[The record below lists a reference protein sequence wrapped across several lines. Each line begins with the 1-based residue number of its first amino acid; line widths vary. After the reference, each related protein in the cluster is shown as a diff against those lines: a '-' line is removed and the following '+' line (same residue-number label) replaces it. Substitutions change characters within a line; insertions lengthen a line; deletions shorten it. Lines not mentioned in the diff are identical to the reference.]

1 MSLSLAFLFVALPLG
16 GGFLLPLLDRRT
28 AQRWIARNDPPK
40 LWEESRIKEVLAG
53 AIGLTI
59 TVLAFLSLG
68 RHGIYRMSNWPPPIG
83 INLVV
88 DGLSAAMLVVVN
100 TIALLVLLYSFK
112 YLEDYT
118 PTGKFYGLFFLMLAG
133 MNGVILTG
141 DMFNLYVFLEI
152 ASIASY
158 ALVGFRRGDVE
169 LEAAFKYLI
178 LGAVGSSFVLFGV
191 GLLYAATG
199 NLNMARI
206 SLVLAERGEE
216 ARALIGITS
225 AFFLVGFGLKAALV
239 PFHAWLPDAHSSA
252 PAPISAM
259 LSGLLIKVLGIYCLM
274 RVFFNVIGVG
284 EVQASLL
291 IWGGALSMALGALL
305 AVGQEDFKRLLAYSS
320 ISQVGYIVTA
330 LGIGGRLLLRGE
342 EAIAGLALLGGF
354 FHLINHAT
362 GKALLFLNSGAIEE
376 ATGTRSL
383 AEMGGLFHKMPV
395 TGTTTLF
402 GVLSI
407 AGIPPFA
414 GFWSKLIIIVA
425 ALWGGFYPEAA
436 VLIAVSVLTL
446 AYYMRVE
453 REAFFGAVP
462 ERLKPVKEAPAM
474 MNLATAVL
482 ALGALGLGALYLPG
496 LRELVLQPVTQV
508 LLEGLRYAQMVL
520 GG

>member
-1 MSLSLAFLFVALPLG
+1 MSLVFLLVALPLG
-16 GGFLLPLLDRRT
+16 GGFFLPLLD
-28 AQRWIARNDPPK
+28 K
-40 LWEESRIKEVLAG
+40 FWEESRAKELLAW
-53 AIGLTI
+53 AITLTT

-68 RHGIYRMSNWPPPIG
+68 WRGIYQMSGWPPPIG

-88 DGLSAAMLVVVN
+88 DGLSAAMLIVVN
-100 TIALLVLLYSFK
+100 AIALLVVIYSSK
-112 YLEDYT
+112 YMEDWT

-141 DMFNLYVFLEI
+141 DMFNLFVFLEI

-158 ALVGFRRGDVE
+158 ALVGFRRGGEE
-169 LEAAFKYLI
+169 LEAAFKYLV
-178 LGAVGSSFVLFGV
+178 LGSIGSSFVIFGV

-206 SLVLAERGEE
+206 SLVLAERGGGGG
-216 ARALIGITS
+216 ALIGITS

-259 LSGLLIKVLGIYCLM
+259 LSGVLIKVLGVYCLM

-284 EVQASLL
+284 EVQANLL
-291 IWGGALSMALGALL
+291 IWGGAISMVLGALL

-320 ISQVGYIVTA
+320 ISQVGYIVMA
-330 LGIGGRLLLRGE
+330 LGIGGSLLLRGE

-354 FHLINHAT
+354 FHLINHAAN
-362 GKALLFLNSGAIEE
+362 KALLFLNSGAIEE
-376 ATGTRSL
+376 ATGTRDLSK
-383 AEMGGLFHKMPV
+383 MGGLFHRMPL
-395 TGTTTLF
+395 TGMTTLF

-436 VLIAVSVLTL
+436 ILIAVSVLTL

-453 REAFFGAVP
+453 REAFFGPVP
-462 ERLKPVKEAPAM
+462 DRLKSVREAPAM
-474 MNLATAVL
+474 MNLATVVL
-482 ALGALGLGALYLPG
+482 ALGAIGLGALYLPG
-496 LRELVLQPVTQV
+496 LRELVLQPVSQV
-508 LLEGLRYAQMVL
+508 LLEGLRYARMVL

>member
-1 MSLSLAFLFVALPLG
+1 MSLVFLLVALPLF
-16 GGFLLPLLDRRT
+16 GGFFLPLLD
-28 AQRWIARNDPPK
+28 K
-40 LWEESRIKEVLAG
+40 FWEESRLKELSSG
-53 AIGLTI
+53 AIVLTT

-68 RHGIYRMSNWPPPIG
+68 WSGIYQMSKWPPPIG

-88 DGLSAAMLVVVN
+88 DGLSSVMLIVVN
-100 TIALLVLLYSFK
+100 TIALLVALYSFK

-141 DMFNLYVFLEI
+141 DMFNLFVFLEI

-169 LEAAFKYLI
+169 LEAAFKYLV
-178 LGAVGSSFVLFGV
+178 LGSVGSSFVIFGV

-206 SLVLAERGEE
+206 ALILAERGGG
-216 ARALIGITS
+216 ALLGITS

-259 LSGLLIKVLGIYCLM
+259 LSGVLIKVLGVYCLM
-274 RVFFNVIGVG
+274 RVFFNVLGIG
-284 EVQASLL
+284 EVQANLL
-291 IWGGALSMALGALL
+291 IWGGAISMALGALL

-320 ISQVGYIVTA
+320 ISQVGYIVMA
-330 LGIGGRLLLRGE
+330 LGLGGSLLLRGE

-362 GKALLFLNSGAIEE
+362 SKALLFLNSGAVEE
-376 ATGTRSL
+376 ATGTRNL
-383 AEMGGLFHKMPV
+383 AEMGGLFHRMPL

-414 GFWSKLIIIVA
+414 GFWSKLIIIIA

-436 VLIAVSVLTL
+436 ILIAVSVLTL

-453 REAFFGAVP
+453 REAFFGTVP
-462 ERLKPVKEAPAM
+462 DRLKSVREAPAL
-474 MNLATAVL
+474 MNLATAIL
-482 ALGALGLGALYLPG
+482 ALSALGLGALYLPG